1 MSLVTLNVRYPT
13 AVNSSGDVRLQM
25 AISAS
30 TWGDRRPMVVAQAR
44 PHTASVRDCG
54 RGRRV
59 FPVHVSRESFP
70 RPHAA
75 LRSRGTDERLALSP
89 LPGRRP
95 SS

>member
-44 PHTASVRDCG
+44 LHTASVRDCG
-54 RGRRV
+54 RRV
-59 FPVHVSRESFP
+59 FPVHREP
-70 RPHAA
+70 RELPPPPRGPA
-75 LRSRGTDERLALSP
+75 LPWHR
-89 LPGRRP
+89 
-95 SS
+95 

>member
-30 TWGDRRPMVVAQAR
+30 TWGDRRP
-44 PHTASVRDCG
+44 HTASVRDCG
-54 RGRRV
+54 RGR
-59 FPVHVSRESFP
+59 RESFP

-89 LPGRRP
+89 LPGRRH

>member
-44 PHTASVRDCG
+44 PHIASVRDCG

-59 FPVHVSRESFP
+59 FPVHREPPELPPPP
-70 RPHAA
+70 RGPA
-75 LRSRGTDERLALSP
+75 LPRHR
-89 LPGRRP
+89 
-95 SS
+95 

>member
-30 TWGDRRPMVVAQAR
+30 TWGDRRP
-44 PHTASVRDCG
+44 HTASVRDCG
-54 RGRRV
+54 RRRRV

-75 LRSRGTDERLALSP
+75 LRSHGTDERLALSP
-89 LPGRRP
+89 LPGRRH